1 MVIQSSLLPFQ
12 LSVICDNGQRP
23 WVNDGIAFCDDID
36 DINNGILKNGIS
48 IRENT
53 SVFISLYSDKE
64 CRLEMDG
71 FDGID
76 VIQLVHE
83 DGFYL
88 RNPANKVEVYSNNN
102 FPLPPGRFILQ
113 VKCEENIYYTSF
125 VVQAGRLDENTWQ
138 LMAEDV
144 YESIKLLAFQMAAQ
158 RMGIAD
164 KEHNYGLLGSLLLK
178 MNVIEKRFDAV
189 VAALDGISANP
200 HCKISK
206 KYELAS
212 PSKNCP
218 SDFKSNKLNS
228 KKISFGNG
236 FVPSKYT
243 DYQLTENAFI
253 KRVVLTLND
262 VLKLFI
268 NEIGEKKV
276 YLTAKIEADKYG
288 KMKKTAEYNR
298 SLNNLQYLND
308 YYIKA
313 RKIKSRL
320 DIVQD
325 SFWFKEVNE
334 KNIKMVPSQSMLD
347 PRYSILSRVSKELK
361 DASIKYDVDNRLAFI
376 WHNSSKL
383 YELWGVI
390 KLVETFKNMGFE
402 LQDGFNVEEAGN
414 ELKITGLSS
423 GDYFVLKK
431 NDFTVKITYES
442 NLCKYE
448 GETSIDTDPVY
459 TIGTHVS
466 PDCKIDFFYDLGER
480 KYYMDSLIIDFKYR
494 TKYSIWTR
502 TDSKCRKQLSSYVAD
517 TRSVMV
523 SYKDKVQSRRARP
536 VPEVWALYPD
546 MYNVNDKMVDEDNY
560 IKLISFVPGYQDVIE
575 NHIKKFID
583 TYVQPDVEDLLQHYN
598 FVAAT

>member
-12 LSVICDNGQRP
+12 LSVSWDNGQVFRI
-23 WVNDGIAFCDDID
+23 NDRIAFCDDID
-36 DINNGILKNGIS
+36 DINNGILKNSIQ

-53 SVFISLYSDKE
+53 SVIIDFYSDKE

-88 RNPANKVEVYSNNN
+88 RAPANKVEVFSNDN

-113 VKCEENIYYTSF
+113 INCEGTIDYTSF
-125 VVQAGRLDENTWQ
+125 VVKPGRLNDSTWQ

-158 RMGIAD
+158 RMGISD

-189 VAALDGISANP
+189 IAALDGISANP

-206 KYELAS
+206 KYELAK
-212 PSKNCP
+212 PSNQGP

-228 KKISFGNG
+228 RKFISGNG

-243 DYQLTENAFI
+243 DYQLNENAFI
-253 KRVVLTLND
+253 KRIVLTLND

-268 NEIGEKKV
+268 SEIGEKKV

-298 SLNNLQYLND
+298 SLNNLQYLTD
-308 YYIKA
+308 YYVKA
-313 RKIKSRL
+313 KKIKSRL
-320 DIVQD
+320 DVVQD

-334 KNIKMVPSQSMLD
+334 KNTKRVPSQSMLD
-347 PRYSILSRVSKELK
+347 PRYGILSKISKELK
-361 DASIKYDVDNRLAFI
+361 DASVKYDIDNRLSFI

-383 YELWGVI
+383 YELWGII

-402 LQDGFNVEEAGN
+402 LEEGFNVEEQGN
-414 ELKITGLSS
+414 ELKISGLSS
-423 GDYFVLKK
+423 GDSFVLKK
-431 NDFTVKITYES
+431 NNVTVKITYES
-442 NLCKYE
+442 NLCKSE
-448 GETSIDTDPVY
+448 NETSIDTDPVY
-459 TIGTHVS
+459 TIGTHVT
-466 PDCKIDFFYDLGER
+466 PDCKIDFFCNLEER

-494 TKYSIWTR
+494 TKYSIWNR
-502 TDSKCRKQLSSYVAD
+502 SDSKCRKQLFSYADD
-517 TRSVMV
+517 TRSIMV
-523 SYKDKVQSRRARP
+523 SYKDKVQSRRVRP

-546 MYNVNDKMVDEDNY
+546 IYNVNDKMVDEDKFV
-560 IKLISFVPGYQDVIE
+560 KLISFVPGYQDVIE
-575 NHIKKFID
+575 SHLKKFID
-583 TYVQPDVEDLLQHYN
+583 AYVHPDVDDLIKH
-598 FVAAT
+598 FGFART